1 MQRRSKAAHQTDGR
15 LPFSDLA
22 YHYLKAGN
30 KEKATKYALA
40 AGQDALSKFSNIEA
54 ARYFNY
60 VLETVQNE
68 PQYVSDRVTA
78 LEGLGDSLYAR
89 NLFEEATTTFETLS
103 NFAPRS
109 VVKFRALRKA
119 VVSSRWRGD
128 LMHSLELAEKARDFA
143 SLDRI
148 EYARVRM
155 QKGIITGLR
164 GNWIEGLTDLEEARR
179 VFEESNALPDL
190 TDALVEAANFY
201 ASEVQVE
208 KALMAVTRSLGLCEG
223 SNDYREQAETY
234 FIAGNVF
241 FNCRLYQEALDCYKK
256 AIHAGEIIGDYNKIA
271 WAHVYSGVLLES
283 IGDFKAAIS
292 ETSIGKEL
300 SEKTDAFYIQSMAYA
315 NLTIQYS
322 RIGDLANAQE
332 YFEKFMKFFP
342 EISQTGS
349 KVAKAAG
356 VRTKAVFLAAQNHYR
371 EAYGLFEESL
381 ELHKSTLYPRLYETI
396 ARTEYAWALAK
407 EGNLADAEFQIEE
420 VKKLYA
426 ELDQG
431 VESCEVQAELWV
443 PKKIAVGEEFDFHLE
458 VINSTN
464 NAIVIT
470 GVDSLFPPEFE
481 STVLPSNLQISDF
494 SC

>member
-1 MQRRSKAAHQTDGR
+1 M
-15 LPFSDLA
+15 L
-22 YHYLKAGN
+22 
-30 KEKATKYALA
+30 
-40 AGQDALSKFSNIEA
+40 
-54 ARYFNY
+54 
-60 VLETVQNE
+60 
-68 PQYVSDRVTA
+68 VS
-78 LEGLGDSLYAR
+78 
-89 NLFEEATTTFETLS
+89 
-103 NFAPRS
+103 
-109 VVKFRALRKA
+109 A
-119 VVSSRWRGD
+119 V
-128 LMHSLELAEKARDFA
+128 
-143 SLDRI
+143 
-148 EYARVRM
+148 

-164 GNWIEGLTDLEEARR
+164 GNLIEGLTDLEEAQR
-179 VFEESNALPDL
+179 VFEESNVLTDL
-190 TDALVEAANFY
+190 TNALVETANFY

-208 KALMAVTRSLGLCEG
+208 KALVAVTRSLGLCEG

-256 AIHAGEIIGDYNKIA
+256 AIHAGEIIGDYNRIA

-283 IGDFKAAIS
+283 VGDFKEAIF
-292 ETSIGKEL
+292 ETSKGKEL

-356 VRTKAVFLAAQNHYR
+356 VRTKAVFLAAQNQYK
-371 EAYGLFEESL
+371 EAYKLFEESL

-407 EGNLADAEFQIEE
+407 EGNSQHAEFQIEE

-431 VESCEVQAELWV
+431 VESCEVQVELWV
-443 PKKIAVGEEFDFHLE
+443 PKRIAVGEEFDFHLE

-470 GVDSLFPPEFE
+470 GVDSLFPPEFK
-481 STVLPSNLQISDF
+481 STVLPSNLRFHEFSVEMDPKRLEPFCVEQINF
-494 SC
+494 SLKASTAGLFNFNPRVTYVDSKGKTRICLPKPTKIIVQMVSKELGQKSLAPARDSEFEFKTEACAKGI